1 VTAGLAGC
9 TDDEDKQHSA
19 ARDRMRRVKNWQSG
33 VMALWWTAAAFDSA
47 SKEFRRIMDHEHLWM
62 LKAAL
67 DEPSRDQSLVNLA
80 KAS

>member
-1 VTAGLAGC
+1 MTAGLAGC

-33 VMALWWTAAAFDSA
+33 VMALWSTAAAFDSA
-47 SKEFRRIMDHEHLWM
+47 SKEFRRIMDHEHFWM

-67 DEPSRDQSLVNLA
+67 DEHSCDQSLV
-80 KAS
+80 